1 MKKLILLLF
10 IPLVSFSQTYDDI
23 MSIDSKDQFVR
34 VMIENGF
41 EMIKSNETQLVYA
54 LNPNSDGS
62 SSSFANYSTV
72 DNGDSIMFQFTTT
85 DFFGNPT
92 EENQYDKIYRVAKS
106 KCEYDELISSILE
119 KSKAQMVKYK
129 CGSKRIAFQKED
141 GKGYIFYINPVMFN
155 N

>member
-1 MKKLILLLF
+1 MKKLLILLLL
-10 IPLVSFSQTYDDI
+10 PLFSFSQSYDDI

-54 LNPNSDGS
+54 LDPNSDGS

-72 DNGDSIMFQFTTT
+72 DNGDSIMFQYTTT
-85 DFFGNPT
+85 DFFGNNNKG
-92 EENQYDKIYRVAKS
+92 NQYDKIYRVAKS
-106 KCEYDELISSILE
+106 KCEYDELIDSIVE
-119 KSKAQMVKYK
+119 GSKAQMVKYK

>member
-41 EMIKSNETQLVYA
+41 EMIKSNETELVYA
-54 LNPNSDGS
+54 LDPNSDGS

-106 KCEYDELISSILE
+106 KCEYDELIGSILE

>member
-1 MKKLILLLF
+1 MKKLILLLL
-10 IPLVSFSQTYDDI
+10 PLFSFSQSYDDI

-54 LNPNSDGS
+54 LDPNSDGS

-72 DNGDSIMFQFTTT
+72 DNGDSIMFQYTTT
-85 DFFGNPT
+85 DFFGNNNKG
-92 EENQYDKIYRVAKS
+92 NQYDKIYRVAKS
-106 KCEYDELISSILE
+106 KCEYDELIDSIVE
-119 KSKAQMVKYK
+119 GSKAQMVKYK
-129 CGSKRIAFQKED
+129 CGSKRIAFQKEG

>member
-41 EMIKSNETQLVYA
+41 EMIESNGTELVYA
-54 LNPNSDGS
+54 LDPNSDGR
-62 SSSFANYSTV
+62 SSSFANYLIV
-72 DNGDSIMFQFTTT
+72 ANGDSILFQYTIK
-85 DFFGNPT
+85 NNKA
-92 EENQYDKIYRVAKS
+92 NQYDKIYRVAKS
-106 KCEYDELISSILE
+106 NCEYDEIIDSIVE
-119 KSKAQMVKYK
+119 RSKAQMVKYK